1 MYALATKA
9 LIDGRWFFHGAW
21 DNPKEGLGMKVGTH
35 RLIVSQVAVS
45 LAAVASGQ
53 VTELTLGSEFVVD
66 VVHGAQVADGSQ
78 QVMAG
83 LPATF
88 IAQFDFS
95 LPAGTQLPRGGLDAT
110 WRSVDPQGD
119 PISVYQLELPDGSYA
134 PRQWNMM
141 PSESPAV
148 TVLRYNEVLGEGAG
162 RVDLPLGRIR
172 DFELYPPLHKSQA
185 RIELLVG
192 VAGELSVDAAGLQV
206 DNAIFSA
213 SAEFATSVPEV
224 VVDIF
229 RPHSATGEPLGA
241 AIVCRDV
248 SPIDRV
254 FGLSSTVDG
263 VIEGL
268 PSQVTVE
275 ANEWGCLV
283 AYVPLQEGAYQ
294 IEVTEGASVV
304 GCSTLATIDPDADL
318 GYSYVDGGTAE
329 AAAPGGGGIFGISFV
344 DYETTLDESET
355 SYPAFL
361 PIAGGG
367 VDMDTELEKYCKQP
381 ARPYTGR
388 NAGDICGDCEHVPL
402 SESDKPDCPEVLGL
416 FWVHVCGSRYSLK
429 YDGVPPTDCNEMTET
444 ATLNT
449 FNWTGTRGEYTCAS
463 YELSFGEILVGSF
476 SAGYAKSC
484 CTYQAT
490 GESETYTYPSCVPN

>member
-1 MYALATKA
+1 
-9 LIDGRWFFHGAW
+9 
-21 DNPKEGLGMKVGTH
+21 MKVGTH

-66 VVHGAQVADGSQ
+66 VVHGSQVADGSQ

-344 DYETTLDESET
+344 DYETTLELSEVG
-355 SYPAFL
+355 YPMFM
-361 PIAGGG
+361 AGATI
-367 VDMDTELEKYCKQP
+367 VPHEYQLEPYCKRP
-381 ARPYTGR
+381 ARPYAGR
-388 NAGDICGDCEHVPL
+388 NAGDVCGDCAKTPL
-402 SESDKPDCPEVLGL
+402 TEADKPDCTQQGGMYWKHICDFRLVYLADTVCEETEVT
-416 FWVHVCGSRYSLK
+416 S
-429 YDGVPPTDCNEMTET
+429 
-444 ATLNT
+444 TLNIYS
-449 FNWTGTRGEYTCAS
+449 WTGSRGEYKCAGT
-463 YELSFGEILVGSF
+463 ELSLGYWIA
-476 SAGYAKSC
+476 SAAGFDYAKSC
-484 CTYQAT
+484 CTYRST
-490 GESETYTYPSCVPN
+490 GETSEYTYPSCTPN